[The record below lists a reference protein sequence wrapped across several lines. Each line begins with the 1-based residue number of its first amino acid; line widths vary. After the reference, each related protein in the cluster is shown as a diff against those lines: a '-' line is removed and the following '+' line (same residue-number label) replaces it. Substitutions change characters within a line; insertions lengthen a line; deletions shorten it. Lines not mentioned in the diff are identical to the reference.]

1 MKRLRI
7 AYTVVLS
14 LVRPL
19 IWLVCIL
26 RAHLDVRPLLL
37 VCQVAE
43 VLPLLLRRLVFPE
56 VRPTN
61 RNLRLAGQLWVVK
74 ILKRTFA
81 LFLCPDADL
90 TFHELAECTS
100 TQLLG
105 LLFAFPARLSFVCE
119 R

>member
-7 AYTVVLS
+7 AYAVVLS
-14 LVRPL
+14 LIRPL

-26 RAHLDVRPLLL
+26 RAHLDIGPLLL

-43 VLPLLLRRLVFPE
+43 VLPLLFCRLVFPD
-56 VRPTN
+56 VRPAG
-61 RNLRLAGQLWVVK
+61 RNLRLAGQLWVVQV
-74 ILKRTFA
+74 LKSTFA
-81 LFLCPDADL
+81 FLLCPNTDL